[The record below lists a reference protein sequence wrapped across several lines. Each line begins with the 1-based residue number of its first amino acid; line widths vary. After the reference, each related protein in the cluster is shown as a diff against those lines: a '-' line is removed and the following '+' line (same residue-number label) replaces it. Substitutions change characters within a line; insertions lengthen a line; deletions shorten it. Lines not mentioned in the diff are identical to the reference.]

1 MANPNREF
9 QLVEINLL
17 PSEFRRTKLDL
28 SWLSDIRVIWSTF
41 AVIVVGLILL
51 LLYYHVRDTIAD
63 LEKAVQQTKQAVER
77 ERPLLQKIK
86 ELDDKL
92 QVIKQKSEALRSI
105 QVSRKRWVL
114 LFEDL
119 FTALPS
125 ETWIVGINQSS
136 SKMQISCRSWTFA
149 DVALYM
155 IELGKKESITGV
167 SLTAINA
174 TKISG
179 DDAYDFSIEVGF
191 NPNLGLEEGIR

>member
-1 MANPNREF
+1 MASREF

-17 PSEFRRTKLDL
+17 PSEFRRVKLDL
-28 SWLSDIRVIWSTF
+28 SWLSDVRVIWSTF
-41 AVIVVGLILL
+41 AMIVTGIVLL
-51 LLYYHVRDTIAD
+51 LLYYHVTDTTSE
-63 LEKAVQQTKQAVER
+63 LEKAVEHTKQAVEK
-77 ERPLLQKIK
+77 ERPVLLKIQ
-86 ELDDKL
+86 ELEEKNK
-92 QVIKQKSEALRSI
+92 VIKQKSDALRSI

-119 FTALPS
+119 FTALPH
-125 ETWIVGINQSS
+125 ETWIIGINQNGN
-136 SKMQISCRSWTFA
+136 KMQISCRSWSFA

-155 IELGKKESITGV
+155 LNLEQQKRSITGV

-191 NPNLGLEEGIR
+191 NPNLGMEEGIR